1 MAAGTI
7 CVEQRSCCAK
17 RHVNFACCPSTAT
30 CIDSS
35 RQQRSCGAER
45 HDHTI
50 DSTNLDPDN
59 LDHDT
64 SNGHDSTILDAI
76 RNTNIG
82 PFDSTNLDLIY
93 TTVVGPDRTDC
104 IDDAAIVIDS
114 AE

>member
-17 RHVNFACCPSTAT
+17 RHVNFACCPSIAT

-45 HDHTI
+45 HDYTI

-59 LDHDT
+59 LDHT

-82 PFDSTNLDLIY
+82 PFDSTIFIY

-104 IDDAAIVIDS
+104 IDAAAIVIDS
-114 AE
+114 VD